1 MALKT
6 VFWGLVHRKRGGEIL
21 ICHDRPP
28 LCESVWLSFTRGDQL
43 AQIAVNERAP
53 CVRAATVAFI
63 LGYQAY
69 VCKTDLRFAR
79 LFRDIKN
86 NVRATPLAFVFYEVK
101 IAGLT
106 RAKRLFCQEQI
117 L

>member
-6 VFWGLVHRKRGGEIL
+6 SSWVWSTEKVVVKFRLVMIV
-21 ICHDRPP
+21 P
-28 LCESVWLSFTRGDQL
+28 LSECVWLSFTRGDQL